1 MVEQAIKGG
10 QMEMIHIRNE
20 IYPNEEKNGRGRRKT
35 KSSLPLNS
43 NP

>member
-1 MVEQAIKGG
+1 MVEQVIKGG
-10 QMEMIHIRNE
+10 QMEMIYIRNE
-20 IYPNEEKNGRGRRKT
+20 IYPNKEKNGWERRKT